1 MILIKIGGSLIE
13 NARNLIHILNDYAL
27 TEGER
32 ILIVPGGGIFAD
44 TVRTASKVY
53 GISDE
58 AAHWMA
64 ILAMD
69 QYAHYL
75 TDGTPARLV
84 TGIADLSSVGAGTSV
99 FLVYDLLKKS
109 ESGSGSTSRSGSG
122 IGIGI
127 AHTWNAT
134 SDTIAGW
141 IASQL
146 DATFIKATDVDG
158 ILRDGVQLSEI
169 TASELITMGET
180 CVDPELPGLL
190 LSRSMNC
197 RVVNGKNPDHVID
210 AIRGIS
216 RGTLIIGQ

>member
-1 MILIKIGGSLIE
+1 MIVIKIGGSLIG
-13 NARNLIHILNDYAL
+13 NARNLVYRLHEYAL
-27 TEGER
+27 TKDER

-44 TVRTASKVY
+44 TVRMASGVY

-84 TGIADLSSVGAGTSV
+84 IGIADLSSIRAGASV
-99 FLVYDLLKKS
+99 LLVYNLLKKS
-109 ESGSGSTSRSGSG
+109 DSENGS
-122 IGIGI
+122 GI

-158 ILRDGVQLSEI
+158 ILRDGEQLSEI

-190 LSRSMNC
+190 LSRSLNC

-210 AIRGIS
+210 AIKKVS

>member
-1 MILIKIGGSLIE
+1 MIVIKIGGSLIW
-13 NARNLIHILNDYAL
+13 NARNLIRILNDYAL
-27 TEGER
+27 TEDER

-44 TVRTASKVY
+44 TVRTASDVY

-84 TGIADLSSVGAGTSV
+84 TGIADIYSIGAGTSV
-99 FLVYDLLKKS
+99 LLVYDLLKKS
-109 ESGSGSTSRSGSG
+109 ERGSGSTSGC
-122 IGIGI
+122 GIGI

-146 DATFIKATDVDG
+146 DAIFIKATDVDG
-158 ILRDGVQLSEI
+158 IFRDGVQLSEI
-169 TASELITMGET
+169 TASELITMGKT

-197 RVVNGKNPDHVID
+197 RGVNGKDPDHVID
-210 AIRGIS
+210 ALRGIS

>member
-1 MILIKIGGSLIE
+1 MIVIKIGGSLIG
-13 NARNLIHILNDYAL
+13 NARNLVSTLNDYAL
-27 TEGER
+27 TKDER

-44 TVRTASKVY
+44 TVRIASEVY

-84 TGIADLSSVGAGTSV
+84 AGIADLSSIRAGASV
-99 FLVYDLLKKS
+99 LLVYDLLKKS
-109 ESGSGSTSRSGSG
+109 DSESGSG
-122 IGIGI
+122 IV
-127 AHTWNAT
+127 HTWNAT

-158 ILRDGVQLSEI
+158 IFRDGVQLSEI

-190 LSRSMNC
+190 LSKSMNC
-197 RVVNGKNPDHVID
+197 RVVNGKNPDQVID
-210 AIRGIS
+210 AIGGVS

>member
-1 MILIKIGGSLIE
+1 
-13 NARNLIHILNDYAL
+13 
-27 TEGER
+27 
-32 ILIVPGGGIFAD
+32 
-44 TVRTASKVY
+44 
-53 GISDE
+53 
-58 AAHWMA
+58 
-64 ILAMD
+64 D

-75 TDGTPARLV
+75 TDDTPARLV
-84 TGIADLSSVGAGTSV
+84 TGVADISSIGAGTSV
-99 FLVYDLLKKS
+99 LLVYDLLKKS
-109 ESGSGSTSRSGSG
+109 ESGSRSTNESG
-122 IGIGI
+122 IGIT
-127 AHTWNAT
+127 HTWNAT

-146 DATFIKATDVDG
+146 DATLIKTTDVDG
-158 ILRDGVQLSEI
+158 ILRGGVQLSEI
-169 TASELITMGET
+169 TASELIIMGKT

>member
-1 MILIKIGGSLIE
+1 MILIKIGGSLIG
-13 NARNLIHILNDYAL
+13 NARNLVSTLHKYAL
-27 TEGER
+27 TTDEH

-44 TVRTASKVY
+44 TVRTASEAY

-75 TDGTPARLV
+75 TDGTPAKLV
-84 TGIADLSSVGAGTSV
+84 TGIVDTSSAGVGASV
-99 FLVYDLLKKS
+99 LLVYDLLKKS
-109 ESGSGSTSRSGSG
+109 ESGSTSGSTSGS
-122 IGIGI
+122 GI

-146 DATFIKATDVDG
+146 NATFIKATDVDG
-158 ILRDGVQLSEI
+158 ILREGTQLTEI

-190 LSRSMNC
+190 HSKSMNC
-197 RVVNGKNPDHVID
+197 RVMNGKNPDHVID
-210 AIRGIS
+210 AIRGIP

>member
-1 MILIKIGGSLIE
+1 MIVIKIGGSLIG
-13 NARNLIHILNDYAL
+13 NARNLVSTLNDYAL
-27 TEGER
+27 TKDER

-44 TVRTASKVY
+44 TVRMASEVY
-53 GISDE
+53 DISDE

-84 TGIADLSSVGAGTSV
+84 AGIADISSIRAGASV
-99 FLVYDLLKKS
+99 LLVYDLLKKS
-109 ESGSGSTSRSGSG
+109 ESESGSGSGS
-122 IGIGI
+122 GIGI

-169 TASELITMGET
+169 TASELITMVET

-197 RVVNGKNPDHVID
+197 RVVNGKNPDQVID
-210 AIRGIS
+210 AIGGVS

>member
-1 MILIKIGGSLIE
+1 MITIKIGGSLIG
-13 NARNLIHILNDYAL
+13 NARNLVSTLHEYAL
-27 TEGER
+27 TNDER

-44 TVRTASKVY
+44 TVRTASRAH

-84 TGIADLSSVGAGTSV
+84 TGIADIPSIRAGATV
-99 FLVYDLLKKS
+99 LLVYDLLKKS
-109 ESGSGSTSRSGSG
+109 ESESRSTNESG

-127 AHTWNAT
+127 THTWNAT

-146 DATFIKATDVDG
+146 DATLIKATDVDG
-158 ILRDGVQLSEI
+158 ILRNGAQLPEI

-190 LSRSMNC
+190 LARSMNC

-210 AIRGIS
+210 AIKGIS

>member
-1 MILIKIGGSLIE
+1 MIVIKIGGSLIG

-27 TEGER
+27 TEDER

-75 TDGTPARLV
+75 TDNTPARLV
-84 TGIADLSSVGAGTSV
+84 TRIVDISSIEAGASV
-99 FLVYDLLKKS
+99 LLVYDLLKKS
-109 ESGSGSTSRSGSG
+109 ESESGSTSVSG
-122 IGIGI
+122 IGIT
-127 AHTWNAT
+127 HTWNAT

-146 DATFIKATDVDG
+146 GATFIKATDVDG
-158 ILRDGVQLSEI
+158 VLRDGVQLSEI
-169 TASELITMGET
+169 MASELITMGET

-190 LSRSMNC
+190 LSKSMNC

-210 AIRGIS
+210 VIRGIS

>member
-1 MILIKIGGSLIE
+1 MIVIKIGGSLIG
-13 NARNLIHILNDYAL
+13 NARNLVRVLHEYAL
-27 TEGER
+27 DEGER

-44 TVRTASKVY
+44 TVRTASETY

-75 TDGTPARLV
+75 TDGTPAGLI
-84 TGIADLSSVGAGTSV
+84 TGIADPSSIRTGASV
-99 FLVYDLLKKS
+99 ILVYDLLKRS
-109 ESGSGSTSRSGSG
+109 DSGN
-122 IGIGI
+122 GIGI

-146 DATFIKATDVDG
+146 GATFIKATDVDG
-158 ILRDGVQLSEI
+158 ILRDGEQLSEI
-169 TASELITMGET
+169 TASELIKMGET

-190 LSRSMNC
+190 LSKSLNC
-197 RVVNGKNPDHVID
+197 RVVNGKNPDHIID
-210 AIRGIS
+210 ALRGAPK
-216 RGTLIIGQ
+216 GTLISGR

>member
-1 MILIKIGGSLIE
+1 MIVIKIGGSLIR
-13 NARNLIHILNDYAL
+13 NARNLVRVLHEYAL
-27 TEGER
+27 NEGER

-44 TVRTASKVY
+44 TVRTASETY
-53 GISDE
+53 YISDE

-75 TDGTPARLV
+75 TDGTPARLIA
-84 TGIADLSSVGAGTSV
+84 GIADPSSIRTGASV
-99 FLVYDLLKKS
+99 LLVYDLLKIFD
-109 ESGSGSTSRSGSG
+109 SGNENGS
-122 IGIGI
+122 GI

-158 ILRDGVQLSEI
+158 ILRDGEQLSEI
-169 TASELITMGET
+169 TASELIKMGET

-190 LSRSMNC
+190 LSKSLNC

-210 AIRGIS
+210 AIRGIP
-216 RGTLIIGQ
+216 RGTLIRGR

>member
-1 MILIKIGGSLIE
+1 MIVIKIGGSLIG
-13 NARNLIHILNDYAL
+13 NARNLVYRLHEYAL
-27 TEGER
+27 TKDER

-44 TVRTASKVY
+44 TVRMASGVY

-84 TGIADLSSVGAGTSV
+84 IGIADLSLIRAGASVL
-99 FLVYDLLKKS
+99 LVYNLLKKS
-109 ESGSGSTSRSGSG
+109 DSENGS
-122 IGIGI
+122 GI

-158 ILRDGVQLSEI
+158 ILRDGEQLSEI

-190 LSRSMNC
+190 LSRSLNC

-210 AIRGIS
+210 AIGGVS

>member
-1 MILIKIGGSLIE
+1 MIVIKIGGSLIG
-13 NARNLIHILNDYAL
+13 NARNLVSTLHEYAL
-27 TEGER
+27 TEYER

-44 TVRTASKVY
+44 TVRTASEVY

-75 TDGTPARLV
+75 TDGMPARLI
-84 TGIADLSSVGAGTSV
+84 TGIADISSIGAGALV
-99 FLVYDLLKKS
+99 LLVYDLLKKS
-109 ESGSGSTSRSGSG
+109 ESGSGSANGN
-122 IGIGI
+122 GIGI

-146 DATFIKATDVDG
+146 DATLIKATDVDG
-158 ILRDGVQLSEI
+158 VLRDGVELSEI
-169 TASELITMGET
+169 TASELIMMGET

-190 LSRSMNC
+190 LARSMNC

>member
-1 MILIKIGGSLIE
+1 MIVIKIGGSLIG
-13 NARNLIHILNDYAL
+13 NARNLVYMLHEYAL
-27 TEGER
+27 TKDER

-44 TVRTASKVY
+44 TVRMASGVY

-84 TGIADLSSVGAGTSV
+84 TGIADLSSIRAGASV
-99 FLVYDLLKKS
+99 ILVYDLLKKS
-109 ESGSGSTSRSGSG
+109 DSESGS
-122 IGIGI
+122 GI

-158 ILRDGVQLSEI
+158 ILREGEQLSEI

-190 LSRSMNC
+190 LSMSMNC
-197 RVVNGKNPDHVID
+197 RVVNGKNPDQVID
-210 AIRGIS
+210 AIGGIS

>member
-1 MILIKIGGSLIE
+1 MILIKIGGSLIG

-27 TEGER
+27 TEDER
-32 ILIVPGGGIFAD
+32 ILIIPGGGIFAD
-44 TVRTASKVY
+44 TVRTASKIY

-84 TGIADLSSVGAGTSV
+84 TGIADLPPTRAGTSV
-99 FLVYDLLKKS
+99 LLVYDLLKKS
-109 ESGSGSTSRSGSG
+109 ESGSRSTNKSRSG
-122 IGIGI
+122 IGIT
-127 AHTWNAT
+127 HTWNTT

-158 ILRDGVQLSEI
+158 ILRDGTQLTEI
-169 TASELITMGET
+169 TASELITMGKT

-190 LSRSMNC
+190 LSKSMNC
-197 RVVNGKNPDHVID
+197 RVVNGKNPDHVLD

-216 RGTLIIGQ
+216 QGTLIIGQ

>member
-1 MILIKIGGSLIE
+1 MIVIKIGGSLIG
-13 NARNLIHILNDYAL
+13 NARNLVHILNDYAL
-27 TEGER
+27 TEDEQ
-32 ILIVPGGGIFAD
+32 ILIIPGGGIFAD
-44 TVRTASKVY
+44 TVRMASGVY

-84 TGIADLSSVGAGTSV
+84 TGIVDIASIGAGASV
-99 FLVYDLLKKS
+99 LLVYDLLKKS
-109 ESGSGSTSRSGSG
+109 ESESGSTSVSG
-122 IGIGI
+122 IRIT
-127 AHTWNAT
+127 HTWNAT

-146 DATFIKATDVDG
+146 DATFIKATDVGG
-158 ILRDGVQLSEI
+158 ILRDGVELSEI

-190 LSRSMNC
+190 LSRSMDC

>member
-1 MILIKIGGSLIE
+1 MIVIKIGGSLIG
-13 NARNLIHILNDYAL
+13 NARNLVSTLHEYAL
-27 TEGER
+27 TEDER

-44 TVRTASKVY
+44 TVRTASEVY

-84 TGIADLSSVGAGTSV
+84 TGIADIPSIRAGASVL
-99 FLVYDLLKKS
+99 LVYDLLKKS
-109 ESGSGSTSRSGSG
+109 ESGSGSANGS
-122 IGIGI
+122 GIGI

-146 DATFIKATDVDG
+146 DATLIKATDVDG
-158 ILRDGVQLSEI
+158 ILRGGVQLSEI

-190 LSRSMNC
+190 LARSMNC